1 VYVVLKEQNGYLQV
15 RHHKASS
22 GITGWFKKSDV
33 KAYAKGTKGVD
44 KDQWALIDELGEELQ
59 LVPGTNGRLEYVK
72 KGTGI
77 VPADLTSNL
86 MQWGELNP
94 QDMIDRNRPQIAPH
108 NSVVNNNM
116 EFKIDAS
123 VGELIHVERL
133 EGGDLKEINKVIDKA
148 WDKKMQ
154 GLNNA
159 IKKFSR

>member
-1 VYVVLKEQNGYLQV
+1 VAKKDLQ
-15 RHHKASS
+15 
-22 GITGWFKKSDV
+22 G
-33 KAYAKGTKGVD
+33 YAKGTKSVD

-59 LVPGTNGRLEYVK
+59 FVPGANGRLEYVK
-72 KGTGI
+72 KGTSI
-77 VPADLTSNL
+77 VPADLTERLTNL
-86 MQWGELNP
+86 AMNP
-94 QDMIDRNRPQIAPH
+94 QNVLDQNRPQIAPH
-108 NSVVNNNM
+108 NSIINNNM